1 MRILLSGACGRMGRT
16 VAELCRE
23 RDITVAAGVD
33 VSACADELGFPV
45 YPSFDAVNVKADVI
59 VDFTRPEM
67 LPELID
73 YALREKL
80 PAVIATTGFN
90 PADMKRIKDAAQFIP
105 IFQSANMSL
114 GINLLKSL
122 IRQAAV
128 VLGESFDVEI
138 VERHHNRKI
147 DAPSG
152 TALMLF
158 DELNK
163 CYPGG
168 REMVPGRESRTQARD
183 HREIGVHAIR
193 GGTLAGTHEVGFYG
207 SGETLTI
214 IHDAQNR
221 TVFAQGAIA
230 AAAFLKDKP
239 AGYYAM
245 DDLIRQMQNVLGS

>member
-1 MRILLSGACGRMGRT
+1 MRILLSGACGRMGRA

-23 RDITVAAGVD
+23 RGITVAAGMD
-33 VSACADELGFPV
+33 VLSCGDELGFPV
-45 YPSFDAVNVKADVI
+45 YPSFEAVQAEADVI

-67 LPELID
+67 LPELIA

-80 PAVIATTGFN
+80 PVVIATTGFN
-90 PADMKRIKDAAQFIP
+90 PADAKRIKDASQAIP
-105 IFQSANMSL
+105 VFQSANMSL

-122 IRQAAV
+122 IRQAAA
-128 VLGESFDVEI
+128 VLGEAFDVEI
-138 VERHHNRKI
+138 IERHHNRKI

-158 DELNK
+158 EELSK

-168 REMVPGRESRTQARD
+168 REMMPGRESRTQARD

-207 SGETLTI
+207 AGETLTI
-214 IHDAQNR
+214 THDAQNR
-221 TVFAQGAIA
+221 TVFAQGALA
-230 AAAFLKDKP
+230 AAAFIKDKP
-239 AGYYAM
+239 AGFYGM
-245 DDLIRQMQNVLGS
+245 EDLIRQVQSAL

>member
-1 MRILLSGACGRMGRT
+1 
-16 VAELCRE
+16 
-23 RDITVAAGVD
+23 
-33 VSACADELGFPV
+33 
-45 YPSFDAVNVKADVI
+45 
-59 VDFTRPEM
+59 
-67 LPELID
+67 
-73 YALREKL
+73 
-80 PAVIATTGFN
+80 
-90 PADMKRIKDAAQFIP
+90 
-105 IFQSANMSL
+105 
-114 GINLLKSL
+114 
-122 IRQAAV
+122 
-128 VLGESFDVEI
+128 VEI

-158 DELNK
+158 DELSK

-168 REMVPGRESRTQARD
+168 REMVPGRETRTQARE

-207 SGETLTI
+207 PGETLTI

-230 AAAFLKDKP
+230 AAAFIKDKP

-245 DDLIRQMQNVLGS
+245 DDLIRQMTL

>member
-1 MRILLSGACGRMGRT
+1 MRILLSGACGRMGHA

-23 RDITVAAGVD
+23 RDVAVAAGVD
-33 VSACADELGFPV
+33 VIACGEELGFPV
-45 YPSFDAVNVKADVI
+45 FPSFEAVKVRADVI
-59 VDFTRPEM
+59 VDFTRPEA

-73 YALREKL
+73 YALREEM
-80 PAVIATTGFN
+80 PVVIATTGFN
-90 PADMKRIKDAAQFIP
+90 PADMKRIREAAQAVP

-122 IRQAAV
+122 IRQAAA
-128 VLGESFDVEI
+128 VLGEAFDVEI

-158 DELNK
+158 EELNK

-168 REMVPGRESRTQARD
+168 REMMPGRESRTQMRD
-183 HREIGVHAIR
+183 HREIGIHAIR
-193 GGTLAGTHEVGFYG
+193 GGTLTGSHEVSFYG
-207 SGETLTI
+207 PGETLTI
-214 IHDAQNR
+214 VHDAQNR
-221 TVFAQGAIA
+221 TVLAQGALQ
-230 AAAFLKDKP
+230 AAAFIKDKP

-245 DDLIRQMQNVLGS
+245 EDLIKQMQSGLIS

>member
-23 RDITVAAGVD
+23 RGITVAAGVD
-33 VSACADELGFPV
+33 VSTCGDDMGYPV
-45 YPSFDAVNVKADVI
+45 YPSFDAVKDNADVI
-59 VDFTRPEM
+59 VDFTRPET
-67 LPELID
+67 LPELIT
-73 YALREKL
+73 YALREKM

-90 PADMKRIKDAAQFIP
+90 PADIKRIKDAAQTIP
-105 IFQSANMSL
+105 VFQSANMSL

-122 IRQAAV
+122 IRQAAS
-128 VLGESFDVEI
+128 VLGEDFDVEI

-168 REMVPGRESRTQARD
+168 REMVPGRETRTQARE

-207 SGETLTI
+207 PGETLTI

-245 DDLIRQMQNVLGS
+245 DDLIKQMTV

>member
-33 VSACADELGFPV
+33 VLSCGDEMGFPV
-45 YPSFDAVNVKADVI
+45 YPSFDAVQTKADVI
-59 VDFTRPEM
+59 VDFTRPET
-67 LPELID
+67 LPELIAF
-73 YALREKL
+73 ALHGKL

-90 PADMKRIKDAAQFIP
+90 PADIKRIKDAAQAIP

-122 IRQAAV
+122 IRQAAA
-128 VLGESFDVEI
+128 VLGEDFDVEI

-168 REMVPGRESRTQARD
+168 REMVPGRETRTQARD

-207 SGETLTI
+207 PGETLSI

-230 AAAFLKDKP
+230 AAVFLKDKP

-245 DDLIRQMQNVLGS
+245 DDLIKQMQSGQNN

>member
-23 RDITVAAGVD
+23 RDIVVTAGVD
-33 VSACADELGFPV
+33 VSDCGDEMGFPV
-45 YPSFDAVNVKADVI
+45 YSSFDGVLVKADVI

-67 LPELID
+67 LPELIA
-73 YALREKL
+73 YALLKKL

-90 PADMKRIKDAAQFIP
+90 PADMKRIKDASQTIP

-114 GINLLKSL
+114 GINLMKSL
-122 IRQAAV
+122 IRQAAA
-128 VLGESFDVEI
+128 VLGEDFDVEI

-168 REMVPGRESRTQARD
+168 REMVPGRESRIQARD

-207 SGETLTI
+207 PGETLTI
-214 IHDAQNR
+214 THDAQNR

-230 AAAFLKDKP
+230 AAAFIKDKP
-239 AGYYAM
+239 AGFYAM
-245 DDLIRQMQNVLGS
+245 DDLIRQVQNPNT

>member
-23 RDITVAAGVD
+23 REITVAAGVD
-33 VSACADELGFPV
+33 VSTCGDDLGFPV
-45 YPSFDAVNVKADVI
+45 YPSFDSVKEKANVI
-59 VDFTRPEM
+59 VDFTRPET
-67 LPELID
+67 LPDLTA
-73 YALREKL
+73 YALREKM

-90 PADMKRIKDAAQFIP
+90 PADMKRIRDAAQVIP

-114 GINLLKSL
+114 GINLMKSL
-122 IRQAAV
+122 IRQAAS
-128 VLGESFDVEI
+128 VLGEAFDVEI
-138 VERHHNRKI
+138 IERHHNKKI

-158 DELNK
+158 DELSK

-168 REMVPGRESRTQARD
+168 REMMPGRESRTQMRD

-207 SGETLTI
+207 AGETLTL

-221 TVFAQGAIA
+221 TVFAQGAVA
-230 AAAFLKDKP
+230 AAAFIKDKP
-239 AGYYAM
+239 AGLYAM
-245 DDLIRQMQNVLGS
+245 DDLIRQMQGGLGG